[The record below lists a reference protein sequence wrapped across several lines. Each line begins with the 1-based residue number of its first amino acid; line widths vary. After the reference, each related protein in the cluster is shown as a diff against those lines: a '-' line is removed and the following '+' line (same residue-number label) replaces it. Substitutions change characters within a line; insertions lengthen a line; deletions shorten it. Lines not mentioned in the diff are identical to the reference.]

1 MFPPQKCKKK
11 IIFFLTVSIQSKHRD
26 EKGRKKAIA
35 NYFSQWPQKTMPV
48 FSANYF
54 SFFVTDPKHSSLTR
68 RHFLA
73 GVFIPSH
80 GKAEGI
86 RGGALFHTS

>member
-1 MFPPQKCKKK
+1 MA
-11 IIFFLTVSIQSKHRD
+11 SED
-26 EKGRKKAIA
+26 
-35 NYFSQWPQKTMPV
+35 TMPV

-54 SFFVTDPKHSSLTR
+54 SFFVTDPKHSYLPR
-68 RHFLA
+68 RHSLA

-80 GKAEGI
+80 DKAEGI

>member
-1 MFPPQKCKKK
+1 
-11 IIFFLTVSIQSKHRD
+11 
-26 EKGRKKAIA
+26 
-35 NYFSQWPQKTMPV
+35 MPV

-54 SFFVTDPKHSSLTR
+54 SFFVTDPKHSYLPR
-68 RHFLA
+68 RHSLA

-80 GKAEGI
+80 DKAEGI